1 MTQSQEPPSGKK
13 EEGPSPLPPAKNK
26 KGKKRS
32 KKSRPVTEEDRQ
44 EILRLASETRLGQ
57 REIAKH
63 VGLSRRQ
70 VRRVVEEKKPTQASG
85 ETGEPPA
92 KPPEPQTNG
101 SLLVPY
107 RLAIEERVQKG
118 LTASRI
124 LREIQAEG
132 YRGGR
137 TILAEAVRELRAKL
151 RVPRRKLPKRRFETL
166 PAEET
171 QIDFG
176 TYTVP
181 IGGIPTTVQAFVC
194 ELAYSRKGSI
204 HVFRDQ
210 RQATVFEGLDGAFSD
225 FEGVSE
231 FVVPD
236 NMTTIVLGRTQVE
249 PGKREPILHPNAIAY
264 AKHYDFKWRPCE
276 YRHPDRKGKDESLVG
291 FFERDCIRGSSF
303 ESWEDLRRHV
313 REWYSKANKRKHGT
327 TGLVPD
333 EVWQTT
339 ERELLARLPAER
351 FSVHHHEPRA
361 VGPDST
367 LSIGGTL
374 YTVPCGLANTVVTVR
389 LFAHRFEVVDPAG
402 KIAFSRGYVDPRD
415 KGKLQLDPTH
425 YASLPKRRGQGRG
438 TRKRLDETVRARFP
452 TLGPL
457 VDGIARRMKT
467 LAPIHYGRLLRLASR
482 YGERAFLAAALRVQE
497 AKRYDA
503 LAVQRVLEREQP
515 LADEAP
521 LPLLGG
527 AGSVL
532 LADVDEGSLDG
543 YARLDDDPARPEED
557 DHGS

>member
-1 MTQSQEPPSGKK
+1 MTEPQEPPPEEKK
-13 EEGPSPLPPAKNK
+13 EAPPPLPQASR
-26 KGKKRS
+26 KKRP

-44 EILRLASETRLGQ
+44 EILRLARETSLGQ

-63 VGLSRRQ
+63 VGLTRRQ
-70 VRRVVEEKKPTQASG
+70 VRRVVEAKTRAPASS
-85 ETGEPPA
+85 ETGETAA
-92 KPPEPQTNG
+92 KAQANG
-101 SLLVPY
+101 CLLVPY

-124 LREIQAEG
+124 LREIRAEG
-132 YRGGR
+132 YQGGR
-137 TILAEAVRELRAKL
+137 TILAEAVSELRAKL

-166 PAEET
+166 PGVEI

-181 IGGIPTTVQAFVC
+181 IGGVPTTVQAFVC
-194 ELAYSRKGSI
+194 ELAHSRKVSI
-204 HVFRDQ
+204 DVFRDQ

-236 NMTTIVLGRTQVE
+236 NMTTIVLGRTEVA

-264 AKHYDFKWRPCE
+264 AEHYDFEWRPCE
-276 YRHPDRKGKDESLVG
+276 YYHPDRKGKDESVVG

-303 ESWEDLRRHV
+303 ESWEDLRKHV
-313 REWYSKANKRKHGT
+313 RDWCAKANKRKHGT

-333 EVWQTT
+333 EVWKTT

-351 FSVHHHEPRA
+351 FSVHHKEPRA
-361 VGPDST
+361 VGPDAT

-374 YTVPCGLANTVVTVR
+374 YTVPCELANTVVTVR
-389 LFAHRFEVVDPAG
+389 LFAHRFEVVDPSG
-402 KIAFSRGYVDPRD
+402 KVAFSRGYVDPRD
-415 KGKLQLDPTH
+415 KGKLQLDPAH
-425 YASLPKRRGQGRG
+425 YASLPKRGGRG
-438 TRKRLDETVRARFP
+438 RGKRKRLDDTLRARFP
-452 TLGPL
+452 ALGPL

-467 LAPIHYGRLLRLASR
+467 LAPIHYGRLLRLAGR
-482 YGERAFLAAALRVQE
+482 YGDRVFLAAALRIQE
-497 AKRYDA
+497 AKRHDA

-515 LADEAP
+515 LPDETP

-527 AGSVL
+527 AGAVL
-532 LADVDEGSLDG
+532 LADVDEGSLDD
-543 YARLDDDPARPEED
+543 YARLDDDPEKPEDD

>member
-1 MTQSQEPPSGKK
+1 MTQPQEPPPEKK
-13 EEGPSPLPPAKNK
+13 EGKGPPPLPPARTKK
-26 KGKKRS
+26 KGRS

-44 EILRLASETRLGQ
+44 EILRLARETPLGQ

-63 VGLSRRQ
+63 VGLTRRQ
-70 VRRVVEEKKPTQASG
+70 VRRVVEASRPALPS
-85 ETGEPPA
+85 EPAA
-92 KPPEPQTNG
+92 KPQESQATND

-107 RLAIEERVQKG
+107 KLAIEERVKKG

-124 LREIQAEG
+124 LREIRTEG
-132 YRGGR
+132 YQGGR
-137 TILAEAVRELRAKL
+137 TILAEAVRELRAKI

-166 PAEET
+166 PGQET

-181 IGGIPTTVQAFVC
+181 IGGVPTIVQAFVC
-194 ELAYSRKGSI
+194 ELAHSRKASI
-204 HVFRDQ
+204 DVFRDQ
-210 RQATVFEGLDGAFSD
+210 RQATVFEGLDSAFSD

-236 NMTTIVLGRTQVE
+236 NMTTIVLGRTEVA

-264 AKHYDFKWRPCE
+264 AQHYDFKWRPCE
-276 YRHPDRKGKDESLVG
+276 YYHPDRKGKDESVVG

-303 ESWEDLRRHV
+303 ESWEELRRHV
-313 REWYSKANKRKHGT
+313 RDWVSKANKRKHGT

-333 EVWQTT
+333 EVWRTT

-351 FSVHHHEPRA
+351 FSVHHKEPRA
-361 VGPDST
+361 VGPDAT

-374 YTVPCGLANTVVTVR
+374 YTVPCELANTVVTVR

-402 KIAFSRGYVDPRD
+402 KVAFSRGYVDPRD

-425 YASLPKRRGQGRG
+425 YASLPKRRGQQGHG
-438 TRKRLDETVRARFP
+438 KRKRLDETVRVRFP
-452 TLGPL
+452 ELGAL

-467 LAPIHYGRLLRLASR
+467 LAPVHYGRLLRLAGR
-482 YGERAFLAAALRVQE
+482 YGDKAFLAAALRVQE
-497 AKRYDA
+497 AKRHDA
-503 LAVQRVLEREQP
+503 LAVQRVLEREHP
-515 LADEAP
+515 LPDEAP
-521 LPLLGG
+521 LALLGG
-527 AGSVL
+527 AGAVL

-543 YARLDDDPARPEED
+543 YGRLDDDPEKAEDD